1 MSAYGAGAFI
11 FFALEYLQA
20 ENPPEEGFAEN
31 GLQENVLTVDSPDR
45 SE

>member
-1 MSAYGAGAFI
+1 MSAYGAGEFI
-11 FFALEYLQA
+11 FYALEYRQP
-20 ENPPEEGFAEN
+20 ESPPEEDFAEN